1 MKNTVHMKDGKSE
14 DLNLIHDIL
23 DVFSGK
29 KKSLK
34 EKEPGLVD
42 LMDTVHARERKAAK
56 ENRNRE
62 ENVS

>member
-1 MKNTVHMKDGKSE
+1 MSE
-14 DLNLIHDIL
+14 ALDMIYDTL

-42 LMDTVHARERKAAK
+42 LMDTAHARERKAGRLEK
-56 ENRNRE
+56 RE
-62 ENVS
+62 EEENE

>member
-1 MKNTVHMKDGKSE
+1 MSE
-14 DLNLIHDIL
+14 ALNLIHDIL

-42 LMDTVHARERKAAK
+42 LMDAAYARERRAAE

-62 ENVS
+62 ENVN